1 MDCNESVA
9 VLFGEVAR
17 IKKDLEKGIAEVR
30 QVKANLKSTASDLK
44 SQIRDSVSRHIEALR
59 NRETWLLQQVEVV
72 QCIKDGVLQEQIA
85 AFNKALGRIQ
95 SVYALL
101 EQNSE
106 LLDAETLEDLVKE
119 TLQDVS
125 CLNLSPEETNV
136 MSFVA
141 HNFELQDVIHK
152 FGALLSD
159 SRLVEEQ
166 ITFKEWI
173 RENNGKS
180 SQQDIL
186 GAPSSELNIHDWL
199 NQNAVLARK
208 APESSLSLP
217 QYPLEYWLSKAKPQ
231 GKQTENGSSL
241 PSEDKEDVAVV
252 NIEATEAQRW
262 HKDSLMT
269 TTPPEMSSGYFKI
282 VRMSESSQWLR
293 NSEGTGEPSSC
304 ATRETCT
311 KTDSVLDLG
320 EWLKDA
326 STTESCKDHES
337 HAMTSVFTG
346 IENLKAHLA
355 SQANQQWLLPGRESI
370 SEETGAE
377 ELISSGMKSYIDSLP
392 VESNCWLLP
401 SSTNKDI
408 CGWLARTSY
417 DQCKKCPVMCS
428 KGLFKVF
435 DEIASPQDGWLMS
448 QELY

>member
-17 IKKDLEKGIAEVR
+17 IKKDLDKGIAEVR

-125 CLNLSPEETNV
+125 CLNLSPEETNI

-186 GAPSSELNIHDWL
+186 RALSSELN
-199 NQNAVLARK
+199 
-208 APESSLSLP
+208 
-217 QYPLEYWLSKAKPQ
+217 
-231 GKQTENGSSL
+231 
-241 PSEDKEDVAVV
+241 
-252 NIEATEAQRW
+252 
-262 HKDSLMT
+262 
-269 TTPPEMSSGYFKI
+269 
-282 VRMSESSQWLR
+282 
-293 NSEGTGEPSSC
+293 
-304 ATRETCT
+304 
-311 KTDSVLDLG
+311 DLG
-320 EWLKDA
+320 E
-326 STTESCKDHES
+326 H
-337 HAMTSVFTG
+337 
-346 IENLKAHLA
+346 
-355 SQANQQWLLPGRESI
+355 
-370 SEETGAE
+370 
-377 ELISSGMKSYIDSLP
+377 
-392 VESNCWLLP
+392 
-401 SSTNKDI
+401 
-408 CGWLARTSY
+408 
-417 DQCKKCPVMCS
+417 
-428 KGLFKVF
+428 
-435 DEIASPQDGWLMS
+435 
-448 QELY
+448 